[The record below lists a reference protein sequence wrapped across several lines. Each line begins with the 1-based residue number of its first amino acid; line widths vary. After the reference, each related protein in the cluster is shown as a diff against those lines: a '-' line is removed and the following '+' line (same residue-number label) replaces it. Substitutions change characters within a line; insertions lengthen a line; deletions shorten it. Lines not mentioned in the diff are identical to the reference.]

1 MGAQLLSAMRVF
13 LAEGQYLGPDGRQ
26 AEDQG
31 ALITLVND
39 VMTSWWAQAVAIVLY
54 AGVVALLYSSLRR
67 EGTEGQTVSRRR
79 ATVVSLGVFVA
90 LAALVVVAAALRPG
104 PLVIVEFLILFAVL
118 VYLIVRS
125 RAPVVLGVGA
135 AIMWVVSPRR
145 RREMRE
151 EAAARPAAQERGAA
165 LERVLDEAEAG
176 LHGVRPAAAPRG
188 ISAPPWG

>member
-1 MGAQLLSAMRVF
+1 MGAQPLSAVRVF
-13 LAEGQYLGPDGRQ
+13 LAEGSSLGSDGRQ
-26 AEDQG
+26 SEDQA
-31 ALITLVND
+31 ALIKLVND
-39 VMTSWWAQAVAIVLY
+39 VMTSWWVQAVAIVLY
-54 AGVVALLYSSLRR
+54 AAVAVLLFRSIRR

-79 ATVVSLGVFVA
+79 ATAASVGVFIA

-125 RAPVVLGVGA
+125 RAPVVLGAGA

-145 RREMRE
+145 RRAMRE

-165 LERVLDEAEAG
+165 LERVLDEAEAE
-176 LHGVRPAAAPRG
+176 LRAAPG
-188 ISAPPWG
+188 G